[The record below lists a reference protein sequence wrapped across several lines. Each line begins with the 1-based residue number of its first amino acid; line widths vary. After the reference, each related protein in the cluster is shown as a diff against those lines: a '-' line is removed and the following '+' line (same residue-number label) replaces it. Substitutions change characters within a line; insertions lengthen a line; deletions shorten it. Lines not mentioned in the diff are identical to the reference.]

1 MGNAVIQPLGTPRI
15 LVSDAA
21 TITRYRNLVSSQAPS
36 AVRFKS
42 LVDAEMAGSR
52 AYDFKPWYAALMG
65 KVTGTAS
72 YCSFAVSRTES
83 FVASEEALIAA
94 NQRATVAGDSY
105 LEVGPMI
112 GNVALVYDWCRDSMT
127 AAQRTRWM
135 NYANQAVWNVWN
147 PTQARWGNTTYTWS
161 GWSIDNPANNY
172 YYSFLEATMLLGL
185 ATYGEN
191 PQAQTW
197 IDRFRTDKIANQLM
211 VVFNRDLT
219 GGGSREGTG
228 YGTAMKNLWRLYDWW
243 ERSTGE
249 RIATMTPHTL
259 ASMTHL
265 MHQITPTL
273 DRLAPT
279 GDHARDSTAALFDYH
294 RDYLQVL
301 MRLFPNERAT
311 GVAKSLL
318 AASSVPRMA
327 NSFMYYADFLYD
339 SSDLAARPVTEL
351 STAYWGSGTGQF
363 PMRSSWARDAAF
375 ANFICG
381 PYSESHA
388 HHDQG
393 SFVLFKGNWLAY
405 DSNIA
410 SASGIEQ
417 AESLHNLVR
426 VEQNGSV
433 ITQREGAPQCQML
446 ALAENAQYAYGV
458 ARVTPIY
465 DGKAG
470 IVKVEREFLF
480 LKPGTFV
487 VMDRVQTSGSGIRRI
502 WTLNT
507 PVTPAVSGDSFSVVN
522 GANRLD
528 VTRLSPAGLTTQ
540 VVGWAGSG
548 IASSGSRVDVADSN
562 GDSSVFLHVMG
573 TDGSVTSSARS
584 DASGQVGAQIAMS
597 NGRMAV
603 VRFSTA
609 GTGGT
614 IEIRDASGAVLSSGA
629 LPTTVQAPA
638 LYVN

>member
-1 MGNAVIQPLGTPRI
+1 MGNVVIQPLGTPRV

-21 TITRYRNLVSSQAPS
+21 TLNRYRALINGQAAA

-42 LVDAEMAGSR
+42 LVDAEVAGSR

-65 KVTGTAS
+65 KITGVAN
-72 YCSFAVSRTES
+72 YCTFAVSRTET
-83 FVASEEALIAA
+83 FVASEEALINA

-105 LEVGPMI
+105 LEVGPVI

-127 AAQRTRWM
+127 AAQRTRWA

-147 PTQARWGNTTYTWS
+147 HNQARWGSTTYAWS
-161 GWSIDNPANNY
+161 GWSVDNPANNY

-191 PQAQTW
+191 PQAQGW
-197 IDRFRTDKIANQLM
+197 IEKFRNEKIANQLM
-211 VVFNRDLT
+211 VVFNRDLV

-279 GDHARDSTAALFDYH
+279 GDHARDSTATLFDYH
-294 RDYLQVL
+294 RDYLQEL
-301 MRLFPNERAT
+301 IRLFPGDRQA
-311 GVAKSLL
+311 GIAKTLL
-318 AASSVPRMA
+318 ANSSVPRMA
-327 NSFMYYADFLYD
+327 NSFMYYSDFLYD
-339 SSDLAARPVTEL
+339 HSDVAARPLADL

-363 PMRSSWARDAAF
+363 AMRSAWTRDAAF

-393 SFVLFKGNWLAY
+393 SFVVFKGNWLAY
-405 DSNIA
+405 DSNVA

-426 VEQNGSV
+426 IEQNGSV

-446 ALAENAQYAYGV
+446 ALAENANYAYGV

-465 DGKAG
+465 GGKAG
-470 IVKVEREFLF
+470 VVKVEREFLF

-487 VMDRVQTSGSGIRRI
+487 VFDRVQSSGTGMRRV
-502 WTLNT
+502 WTMNT
-507 PVTPAVSGDSFSVVN
+507 PVTPTVNGDAFSIVN

-528 VTRLSPAGLTTQ
+528 VTRLSPSGLSTQ
-540 VVGWAGSG
+540 VVPWAGASG
-548 IASSGSRVDVADSN
+548 VRSGSRVDVADST
-562 GDSSVFLHVMG
+562 GDASAFLHVLG
-573 TDGSVTSSARS
+573 TDGSVLSSARS
-584 DASGQVGAQIAMS
+584 DASGQTGAQVAMS
-597 NGRMAV
+597 NGRTAT
-603 VRFSTA
+603 VRFNAT

-614 IEIRDASGAVLSSGA
+614 LEIRDASGAVLSTGA

-638 LYVN
+638 LFVN